1 MTTRQTIETA
11 IETATT
17 LVGSGVITTG
27 VCLNCC
33 NEQDGVEPD
42 AAGYECAACGEWLV
56 MGAEQILVV
65 YG

>member
-17 LVGSGVITTG
+17 LVGGGDNTTG

-42 AAGYECAACGEWLV
+42 AAGYECGACGEMTV
-56 MGAEQILVV
+56 MGAEEILLV